1 MINVGDMENEL
12 LEIVWQNEKIH
23 SGQLVRI
30 CDERFSWKKSTTYG
44 EWGEIVF
51 DFENSTAEIVRL
63 ADWDTMISNMFA
75 KQVIRY
81 LLDCENEKLP
91 KETMFAFEP

>member
-30 CDERFSWKKSTTYG
+30 CDERFSWKKSTTY
-44 EWGEIVF
+44 
-51 DFENSTAEIVRL
+51 TMLKRL
-63 ADWDTMISNMFA
+63 QEKRCIS
-75 KQVIRY
+75 K
-81 LLDCENEKLP
+81 
-91 KETMFAFEP
+91 